1 MNLNFVENAS
11 RSLATAIADSNGQ
24 FSSPDKIAELEYGI
38 YMVISTAL
46 KTALILAA
54 AYLLGIFKYILLSYV
69 SFGALRTFA
78 GGAHARTSWGCFVY
92 ALLIYFPIVY
102 VAIAYPFPATL
113 TYLLFLVALIIT
125 FIHAPADVKENPI
138 SCPERRR
145 RLKTFS
151 LIILLAFPVIA
162 AFLQPIYSSIM
173 ALSVFMESLTLT
185 PVFYALTRSKRGGE
199 FDEDDR

>member
-24 FSSPDKIAELEYGI
+24 LSSPDRVAELEYGI
-38 YMVISTAL
+38 YMIISTVL

-54 AYLLGIFKYILLSYV
+54 AYFLGIFKFVLLSYV

-102 VAIAYPFPATL
+102 VAIHYPFPAIL
-113 TYLLFLVALIIT
+113 NYLLFFAALAIT

-145 RLKTFS
+145 KLKTFA
-151 LIILLAFPVIA
+151 LLILLAFLVMA
-162 AFLQPIYSSIM
+162 AFLQPICSSIM

-185 PVFYALTRSKRGGE
+185 PVFYALTKSKRGGE